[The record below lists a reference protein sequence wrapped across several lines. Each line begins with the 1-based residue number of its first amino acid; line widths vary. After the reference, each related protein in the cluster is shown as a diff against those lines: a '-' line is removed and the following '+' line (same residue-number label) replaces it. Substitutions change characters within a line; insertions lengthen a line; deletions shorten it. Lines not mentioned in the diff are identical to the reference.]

1 MFSGAD
7 VYSYGEDDMVLDP
20 LLAEHLSHFGK
31 ALIQDRVLKNCFPYK
46 IYNYLPLTVP
56 YSLLQSWT
64 LELGV
69 LRDLKLLSF

>member
-7 VYSYGEDDMVLDP
+7 VYSYGEGDMVLDP

-46 IYNYLPLTVP
+46 IYNYLPLTLFSTSILDP
-56 YSLLQSWT
+56 
-64 LELGV
+64 GV
-69 LRDLKLLSF
+69 GSATRS